1 MSYELQ
7 DLVWEMELPSSEKLV
22 LLALAYRT
30 DAKGFCF
37 PSVPNISKIT
47 GLNVK
52 TVRAVLSKLEKLG
65 LLSIDMRPGKA
76 TIYTVNPYQ
85 NWVYPKTGVP
95 KNNPTQKRV
104 GTTTKIGCTP
114 LPKLV
119 DEQVKNK
126 EITSKQSIETN
137 TPQESQGMKTNTPQ
151 SIEFNTLQSM
161 KTNTRTNKEQIKEQ
175 INRDFSLMTDS
186 ELVDFFSSVSHEEGI
201 EARAEYTRRV
211 AAFNKQTMRPDYEEP
226 NRPHYEILGMR
237 S

>member
-76 TIYTVNPYQ
+76 TIYTVNPSQ
-85 NWVYPKTGVP
+85 NWVHPKTGVP
-95 KNNPTQKRV
+95 KNNPTQKGV
-104 GTTTKIGCTP
+104 DTTTKIGCTP

-126 EITSKQSIETN
+126 EITSKEISTDSLGKSIVDCTSSWEDRQRAIEEHNRRMRAAIASAELHPAQRHSIEY
-137 TPQESQGMKTNTPQ
+137 
-151 SIEFNTLQSM
+151 F
-161 KTNTRTNKEQIKEQ
+161 
-175 INRDFSLMTDS
+175 
-186 ELVDFFSSVSHEEGI
+186 
-201 EARAEYTRRV
+201 
-211 AAFNKQTMRPDYEEP
+211 
-226 NRPHYEILGMR
+226 
-237 S
+237 